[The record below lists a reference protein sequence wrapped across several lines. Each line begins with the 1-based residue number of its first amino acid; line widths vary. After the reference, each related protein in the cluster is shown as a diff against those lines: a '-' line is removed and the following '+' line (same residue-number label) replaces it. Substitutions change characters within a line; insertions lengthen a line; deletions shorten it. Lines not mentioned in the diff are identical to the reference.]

1 MDLRQLNAVLAVAEH
16 GGFSAAARALH
27 TVQSNVSAHVARLEK
42 ELGATLIDR
51 ATGELTPEGEAVVGR
66 ARRIQAEL
74 ASLDADVSSIQG
86 EVSGAVTLGMI
97 GTTARWLSPLLFD
110 AVAREHPRVRLI
122 LIDATT
128 TTLLPRLEAG
138 ELDLAVVNLPF
149 DSREV
154 LTTPLFEEDK
164 IIVAPVDHPLAQKEY
179 VDIAELAHHPL
190 LLAAPGTGFRS
201 ELDTDVS
208 QRGVVLTP
216 RAEVDGVRLLA
227 SLAFQGY
234 GAAVLPASAAPGWV
248 GGDWKRVTIDGLTP
262 RSVVLAR
269 RRRGLLSKAA
279 NAVAEL
285 VVDVVNKGADTVTG
299 LRLPS

>member
-42 ELGATLIDR
+42 ELNATLIDR
-51 ATGELTPEGEAVVGR
+51 ATGDLTPEGEAVVGR

-86 EVSGAVTLGMI
+86 EVSGVVTLGMI
-97 GTTARWLSPLLFD
+97 GTTARWLSPMLFD

-138 ELDLAVVNLPF
+138 ELDLAVVNLPL

-154 LTTPLFEEDK
+154 MVTPLFDEDK
-164 IIVAPVDHPLAQKEY
+164 VIVAPVDHPLAAHGH
-179 VDIAELAHHPL
+179 VDIAELARHPL

-201 ELDTDVS
+201 ELDADVS

-216 RAEVDGVRLLA
+216 RAEVDGIRLLA

-279 NAVAEL
+279 GAVADLIVE
-285 VVDVVNKGADTVTG
+285 VVNNGADTVTG
-299 LRLPS
+299 LHLPS